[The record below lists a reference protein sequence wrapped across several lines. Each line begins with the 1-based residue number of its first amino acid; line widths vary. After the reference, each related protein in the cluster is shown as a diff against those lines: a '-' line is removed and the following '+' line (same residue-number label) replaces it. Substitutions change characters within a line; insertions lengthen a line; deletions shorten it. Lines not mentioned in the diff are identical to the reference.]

1 MRNYLNIMAVQV
13 NIEEKTEI
21 GKRSDAREVRIAKIP
36 RDENGNPIG
45 HTWEETREMMYDI
58 LSEHYGV
65 DLRTL

>member
-1 MRNYLNIMAVQV
+1 MLSV
-13 NIEEKTEI
+13 NIDEATALEKHIFHKLSENPQT
-21 GKRSDAREVRIAKIP
+21 GQVKYAKIP

-65 DLRTL
+65 NLHTL